1 MTEGRLAGVG
11 STYARDGAVASES
24 TRADDDERWC

>member
-11 STYARDGAVASES
+11 STYARDGAVA
-24 TRADDDERWC
+24 RADDDERWC